1 MAKDGA
7 RDRILATASR
17 LFHERGYSAVGINEI
32 IESSETAKA
41 TFYHHFPSKQSLC
54 QAWLE
59 NVHEHWEEVRR
70 GILDAPVEPMEKVAT
85 FFRELGQIMTESHFR
100 GCPYTNTAVVVSS
113 QDSCLAN
120 AVQSHKLSLRDFFR
134 DLATQIIPTATPG
147 EIEGLGDT
155 LFLLYSGATTEAQ
168 NLRTL
173 WPVEVATTAAIE
185 ICRRHT
191 G

>member
-17 LFHERGYSAVGINEI
+17 LFHERGYSEVGINEI

-54 QAWLE
+54 QAWLQS
-59 NVHEHWEEVRR
+59 VHDHWEEIRR
-70 GILDAPVEPMEKVAT
+70 SILDAPGAPSDKVAN
-85 FFRELGQIMTESHFR
+85 FFQELGQIMTQSQFR
-100 GCPYTNTAVVVSS
+100 GCPYTNTAVVISEPE
-113 QDSCLAN
+113 SCLAK

-134 DLATQIIPTATPG
+134 ELAAQITP
-147 EIEGLGDT
+147 EAPPSEMDGLGDT
-155 LFLLYSGATTEAQ
+155 LFVLYSGATTEAQ

-173 WPVEVATTAAIE
+173 WPVEVATAAAVE
-185 ICRRHT
+185 ICRRHN